1 MRQGNQVLQRQ
12 VDQAQGGALRVHRWH
27 KAAPDHHAVD
37 HDFDV
42 RQVQMC
48 GIGMLREHGFAQSI
62 QRKFAD
68 RFEPVQKGL
77 PGVLIAHRH
86 QIHQMTAV
94 SGEIGG

>member
-1 MRQGNQVLQRQ
+1 MQRQ

-27 KAAPDHHAVD
+27 KAAPDHQAID
-37 HDFDV
+37 HDLDV

-48 GIGMLREHGFAQSI
+48 GIGMLLEHDFAQSI